1 MATSDAIQPADTTRD
16 TGQVDYI
23 ENHPVEIL
31 LFNSTGWITWV
42 WLVIRVVLGWQWV
55 QAGWEKLNNPKWM
68 DGTSITG
75 YWQAAINSYGQP
87 HSQVAYDWY
96 VNFLQWCVDNA
107 AGKWMAP
114 LVAYGEFLGGIALIL
129 GFLTG
134 IAAFLLAFLNFN
146 YMLAGSAGVNPVY
159 FLGALLLTLAW
170 KNAGWWGLDRW
181 VLPLLGT
188 PWHKGTLFKKSDTGT
203 TTPSDV
209 SPPASS

>member
-1 MATSDAIQPADTTRD
+1 MATGDAIQAGDTTRD
-16 TGQVDYI
+16 ASQVDYI
-23 ENHPVEIL
+23 ENHPLEVF

-42 WLVIRVVLGWQWV
+42 WLVIRILLGWQWL
-55 QAGWEKLNNPKWM
+55 QAGWDKINNPKWM
-68 DGTSITG
+68 DGTSIAG

-96 VNFLQWCVDNA
+96 VNFLQWLADNA
-107 AGKWMAP
+107 AGKWMGP

-129 GFLTG
+129 GFFTG
-134 IAAFLLAFLNFN
+134 IAAFLLALLNFN

-159 FLGALLLTLAW
+159 FAAAILLTLAW

-188 PWHKGTLFKKSDTGT
+188 PWHRGRLFKKSTTGT
-203 TTPSDV
+203 GTPSKAPPPV
-209 SPPASS
+209 SG